1 MALLTSTRGGWV
13 VGRGVLGYYLRAFFR
28 DPLWPRLVVQH
39 DEGGGVTSRLV
50 EGAEYDERDN
60 VVDL

>member
-1 MALLTSTRGGWV
+1 MKYDGYLSNT
-13 VGRGVLGYYLRAFFR
+13 VLQRSSVA
-28 DPLWPRLVVQH
+28 QH

-60 VVDL
+60 VVDF

>member
-1 MALLTSTRGGWV
+1 MALLTITRGGWV
-13 VGRGVLGYYLRAFFR
+13 GLYWVTILEHFCR